1 MSEPITKPRVSAAAK
16 IVLVLAAAA
25 VLLAVFALAAPG
37 SKFFFPLVSLWCN
50 LALFACVLLVL
61 RVAGIKF
68 DLFHKAVLVGLWAAA
83 LVYFFWALGRRS
95 FVYIWDYVNYI
106 NKQYW
111 AEAAFLQG
119 PAAGFQFIFGS
130 FAEDYTNFITLF
142 LEFPFCL
149 SDRTGDSFAFCQV
162 FSILPMLLV
171 LLAGLTIK
179 VGQMLRVKN
188 RFWYFLIGMTW
199 MVTYPW
205 LRMSAM
211 LSQPDWFGLI
221 FGFSILLLT
230 LDFRFEKLEP
240 VRFCLLFAAT
250 AAIILSRRWYL
261 YFVVGYYFAYAVLV
275 LVSSART
282 ARAGQKKQALLQVRN
297 LVLFG
302 LMSMVAMLVL
312 LWPMVSRIL
321 AYSYAERYSYYN
333 GGGFAAEISLQFW
346 RMGLMNL
353 VLVGMGLW
361 FSLKKRKMPAL
372 PCLAGLE
379 ILLSMLL
386 FTRVQTTGSQ
396 HMLLFLPGWF
406 LLFLIGA
413 AALAEGMNRRRNLK
427 IGFWLFTI
435 AFATSVRCSPLTT
448 VALPD
453 FLIGRTLLSAS
464 PQESARDFA
473 AIDDL
478 VYGRKDLPQIEAIA
492 SWIDTHC
499 ADGEIAYMIPHD
511 TLYCPDHF
519 KNCLLPQTPINNK
532 LAFGFSVPGTH
543 YFPMQ
548 FFEAKY
554 VLTADPF
561 PLTHVNDPEN
571 EMSHKLNE
579 MFLAVR
585 DEYFA
590 LEETFD
596 MGNGT
601 TFTIWRRTVAPSR
614 AEVEYYLSAFTEEDA
629 KYPEMFSQ
637 VAENWLAARG
647 L

>member
-16 IVLVLAAAA
+16 IALALAAAA

-83 LVYFFWALGRRS
+83 LVYFFWALNRRS

-106 NKQYW
+106 NKQYG
-111 AEAAFLQG
+111 AEAAFLQS
-119 PAAGFQFIFGS
+119 PTAGFHFIFGS
-130 FAEDYTNFITLF
+130 LAEDYTNFITLF
-142 LEFPFCL
+142 LDFPFCL

-162 FSILPMLLV
+162 FSVLPMLLV
-171 LLAGLTIK
+171 LLTGLTIK
-179 VGQMLRVKN
+179 VGQLLRVKN

-230 LDFRFEKLEP
+230 LDFRFERLEP

-275 LVSSART
+275 LVSSARI
-282 ARAGQKKQALLQVRN
+282 ACAGQKKQALVQARN

-321 AYSYAERYSYYN
+321 GYSYAERYSYYN
-333 GGGFAAEISLQFW
+333 GGGMVTEIYLQNV
-346 RMGLMNL
+346 RMGLMNF
-353 VLVGMGLW
+353 VLIGLGLW
-361 FSLKKRKMPAL
+361 FCLKKRKMPAL

-386 FTRVQTTGSQ
+386 FTRVQTTGSHQ
-396 HMLLFLPGWF
+396 MLLFLPGWL
-406 LLFLIGA
+406 LLFLLGA
-413 AALAEGMNRRRNLK
+413 AALAEGITRRRNLK

-435 AFATSVRCSPLTT
+435 VFAASVRCSPLTT

-453 FLIGRTLLSAS
+453 FLIGRTILSAS
-464 PQESARDFA
+464 LQSSAHDFA

-478 VYGRKDLPQIEAIA
+478 IYDRKDLPQIKAIA
-492 SWIDTHC
+492 NWIDTHC
-499 ADGEIAYMIPHD
+499 AEGEISYMIPHD
-511 TLYCPDHF
+511 MLYCPDHF
-519 KNCLLPQTPINNK
+519 KNCLLPATPINNK

-543 YFPMQ
+543 NFPMQ

-554 VLTADPF
+554 VITADPF
-561 PLTHVNDPEN
+561 PQTFVGKG

-590 LEETFD
+590 QEATFD

-601 TFTIWRRTVAPSR
+601 TFTIWRRTVAPTR
-614 AEVEYYLSAFTEEDA
+614 AEVEYYLSAFKEEDA
-629 KYPEMFSQ
+629 QYPEMFSQ
-637 VAENWLAARG
+637 IAESWLTARG

>member
-16 IVLVLAAAA
+16 IALALAAAA

-37 SKFFFPLVSLWCN
+37 SRFFFPLVSLWCN
-50 LALFACVLLVL
+50 FALFAGVLLVL

-83 LVYFFWALGRRS
+83 LVYFFWALNRRS

-106 NKQYW
+106 NKQYG
-111 AEAAFLQG
+111 AEAAFLQS

-130 FAEDYTNFITLF
+130 LAEDYTNFITLF
-142 LEFPFCL
+142 LDFPFCL

-162 FSILPMLLV
+162 FSVLPMLLV
-171 LLAGLTIK
+171 LLAGLTLK
-179 VGQMLRVKN
+179 VGQLLRVKN

-199 MVTYPW
+199 MATYPW

-240 VRFCLLFAAT
+240 VRFCLLFLAT

-275 LVSSART
+275 LVSSVRI

-312 LWPMVSRIL
+312 LWPMVSHIL
-321 AYSYAERYSYYN
+321 GYSYAERYAYYN
-333 GGGFAAEISLQFW
+333 GGGMVTEIYLQYA

-353 VLVGMGLW
+353 VLIGLGLW
-361 FSLKKRKMPAL
+361 FSLKKHKMPAL

-386 FTRVQTTGSQ
+386 FTRVQTTGSHQ
-396 HMLLFLPGWF
+396 MLLFLPGWF
-406 LLFLIGA
+406 ILFLLGA
-413 AALAEGMNRRRNLK
+413 AALAEGITRRRSLK

-453 FLIGRTLLSAS
+453 FLIGRTILSAS
-464 PQESARDFA
+464 LQESAHDFA

-478 VYGRKDLPQIEAIA
+478 TYDRKDLPQIKAIA
-492 SWIDTHC
+492 NWIDTHC
-499 ADGEIAYMIPHD
+499 AEGEISYMIPHD
-511 TLYCPDHF
+511 MLYCPDHF
-519 KNCLLPQTPINNK
+519 KNCLLPEMPINDK

-543 YFPMQ
+543 NFPMQ

-561 PLTHVNDPEN
+561 PMTHVNDPEN

-579 MFLAVR
+579 RFLAVR

-590 LEETFD
+590 LEATFD

-601 TFTIWRRTVAPSR
+601 TFTIWRRTVAPTR
-614 AEVEYYLSAFTEEDA
+614 AEVEYYLSAFKKEDA
-629 KYPEMFSQ
+629 QYPEMFSQ
-637 VAENWLAARG
+637 IAESWLAARG

>member
-1 MSEPITKPRVSAAAK
+1 MTDTITRLRTSNAAK
-16 IVLVLAAAA
+16 CVLALAAAA
-25 VLLAVFALAAPG
+25 VLLAVFAQAAPG
-37 SKFFFPLVSLWCN
+37 SGFFFPLVSLWCN

-61 RVAGIKF
+61 RVAGVKF

-83 LVYFFWALGRRS
+83 LVYFFWALDRRS
-95 FVYIWDYVNYI
+95 FVYIWDYFNYI
-106 NKQYW
+106 NKQYS

-119 PAAGFQFIFGS
+119 PAAGFQYIFGS

-179 VGQMLRVKN
+179 VGQMLQVKN
-188 RFWYFLIGMTW
+188 RFWYFLIGFSWCITF
-199 MVTYPW
+199 PF

-211 LSQPDWFGLI
+211 LGQPDWFGLI

-261 YFVVGYYFAYAVLV
+261 YFVVGYYFAYAALV
-275 LVSSART
+275 LVSSVRT
-282 ARAGQKKQALLQVRN
+282 ARAGQKPQALMQVRN

-302 LMSMVAMLVL
+302 LMSMVAMLIL
-312 LWPMVSRIL
+312 LWPMVRKIL
-321 AYSYAERYSYYN
+321 GFDYAGRYSYYN
-333 GGGFAAEISLQFW
+333 FGGLTLELAAQALRI
-346 RMGLMNL
+346 GLLNFIL
-353 VLVGMGLW
+353 IGLGLW
-361 FSLKKRKMPAL
+361 FAAKRRLPAL
-372 PCLAGLE
+372 PCLAGAE
-379 ILLSMLL
+379 LLISLLL
-386 FTRVQTTGSQ
+386 FIRVQNSGSHQ
-396 HMLLFLPGWF
+396 MLLFLPGWL

-413 AALAEGMNRRRNLK
+413 AALAEGIQKHRDLK
-427 IGFWLFTI
+427 LFYWVFTLV
-435 AFATSVRCSPLTT
+435 FAVSVRCSPLTV
-448 VALPD
+448 VAMPG
-453 FLIGRTLLSAS
+453 FLVDHFPLEATSEFVRLDKLIY
-464 PQESARDFA
+464 D
-473 AIDDL
+473 
-478 VYGRKDLPQIEAIA
+478 RKDLPQIKAIA
-492 SWIDTHC
+492 NWIDTHC
-499 ADGEIAYMIPHD
+499 AEGELSYMIPHD
-511 TLYCPDHF
+511 MLYCPDHF
-519 KNCLLPQTPINNK
+519 KNCLLPETPINDK

-543 YFPMQ
+543 NFPMQ

-561 PLTHVNDPEN
+561 PQTFVGTGEL
-571 EMSHKLNE
+571 SHKWNNS
-579 MFLAVR
+579 FLAVR

-590 LEETFD
+590 LEATFD

-601 TFTIWRRTVAPSR
+601 TFTIWRRTVAPTR
-614 AEVEYYLSAFTEEDA
+614 AEVEYYLSAFKEEDA
-629 KYPEMFSQ
+629 QYPEMFSEI
-637 VAENWLAARG
+637 AESWLAARG

>member
-16 IVLVLAAAA
+16 TALVLAAAA

-95 FVYIWDYVNYI
+95 FVYIWDYFNYI
-106 NKQYW
+106 SKQYS
-111 AEAAFLQG
+111 AEAAFLQS

-149 SDRTGDSFAFCQV
+149 SDHTGDSFAFCQV

-302 LMSMVAMLVL
+302 LMSMVAMLIL

-333 GGGFAAEISLQFW
+333 GGGFVAEISLHFF

-386 FTRVQTTGSQ
+386 FTRIQNTGSHQ
-396 HMLLFLPGWF
+396 MLLFLPGWF
-406 LLFLIGA
+406 LLFLLGA
-413 AALAEGMNRRRNLK
+413 AALAEGISRFRAAK
-427 IGFWLFTI
+427 VVFWVFTLV
-435 AFATSVRCSPLTT
+435 FATSVRCSPLTT
-448 VALPD
+448 IALPG
-453 FLIGRTLLSAS
+453 FLVRPEERRVGKECRSRWS
-464 PQESARDFA
+464 P
-473 AIDDL
+473 
-478 VYGRKDLPQIEAIA
+478 Y
-492 SWIDTHC
+492 H
-499 ADGEIAYMIPHD
+499 
-511 TLYCPDHF
+511 
-519 KNCLLPQTPINNK
+519 
-532 LAFGFSVPGTH
+532 
-543 YFPMQ
+543 
-548 FFEAKY
+548 
-554 VLTADPF
+554 
-561 PLTHVNDPEN
+561 
-571 EMSHKLNE
+571 
-579 MFLAVR
+579 
-585 DEYFA
+585 
-590 LEETFD
+590 
-596 MGNGT
+596 
-601 TFTIWRRTVAPSR
+601 
-614 AEVEYYLSAFTEEDA
+614 
-629 KYPEMFSQ
+629 
-637 VAENWLAARG
+637 
-647 L
+647 

>member
-16 IVLVLAAAA
+16 IALALAAAA

-37 SKFFFPLVSLWCN
+37 SRFFFPLVSLWCN
-50 LALFACVLLVL
+50 LAVFACVLLVL

-68 DLFHKAVLVGLWAAA
+68 DLFHKAVILGLWAAA
-83 LVYFFWALGRRS
+83 LVYFFWALNRRS

-106 NKQYW
+106 NKQYN
-111 AEAAFLQG
+111 AEAYFLQG
-119 PAAGFQFIFGS
+119 PAVGFRYIFGS
-130 FAEDYTNFITLF
+130 FVEDYTAFNNLF

-162 FSILPMLLV
+162 FSVLPMLLV

-188 RFWYFLIGMTW
+188 RFWYFLIGMSW

-230 LDFRFEKLEP
+230 LDFRFEKLQP

-275 LVSSART
+275 LVSSVRI
-282 ARAGQKKQALLQVRN
+282 ARAGQKKQALVQVRN

-302 LMSMVAMLVL
+302 LMSMVAMLIL

-321 AYSYAERYSYYN
+321 AYSYADRYAYYN
-333 GGGFAAEISLQFW
+333 SGGMVTETYLQCA

-353 VLVGMGLW
+353 VLIGLGLW
-361 FSLKKRKMPAL
+361 FCLKRRKMPAL

-379 ILLSMLL
+379 ILLSMVL
-386 FTRVQTTGSQ
+386 FTRVQTTGSHQ
-396 HMLLFLPGWF
+396 MLLFLPGWF
-406 LLFLIGA
+406 ILFLIGA
-413 AALAEGMNRRRNLK
+413 AALAEGIDRRRSLK

-435 AFATSVRCSPLTT
+435 AFATSVRCSPLTSI
-448 VALPD
+448 ALPD
-453 FLIGRTLLSAS
+453 FLIGRTILSAS
-464 PQESARDFA
+464 LQTSARDFA
-473 AIDDL
+473 VIDDL
-478 VYGRKDLPQIEAIA
+478 TYDRKDLPQIKAIA
-492 SWIDTHC
+492 NWIDTHC
-499 ADGEIAYMIPHD
+499 AEGEISYMIPHD
-511 TLYCPDHF
+511 MLYCPDHF
-519 KNCLLPQTPINNK
+519 KNCLLPAAPINDK

-543 YFPMQ
+543 NFPMQ

-554 VLTADPF
+554 VITADPF
-561 PLTHVNDPEN
+561 PQTFVSKG
-571 EMSHKLNE
+571 EMSHRLNE
-579 MFLAVR
+579 KFLAVR

-590 LEETFD
+590 LEATFD

-601 TFTIWRRTVAPSR
+601 TFTIWRRTVAPTR

-629 KYPEMFSQ
+629 KYPEMFSEI
-637 VAENWLAARG
+637 AESWLAARG

>member
-1 MSEPITKPRVSAAAK
+1 MTEPITKPRVSAAAK
-16 IVLVLAAAA
+16 TALVLAAAA

-61 RVAGIKF
+61 RVAGVKF
-68 DLFHKAVLVGLWAAA
+68 DLFHKAIIVGLWAAA

-95 FVYIWDYVNYI
+95 FVYIWDYFNYI
-106 NKQYW
+106 SKQYS
-111 AEAAFLQG
+111 AEAAFLQS
-119 PAAGFQFIFGS
+119 PAAGFLFIFGS

-149 SDRTGDSFAFCQV
+149 SDHTGDSFAFCQV
-162 FSILPMLLV
+162 FSVLPMLLV

-221 FGFSILLLT
+221 FAFSILLLT

-240 VRFCLLFAAT
+240 VRFCLLFLAT

-275 LVSSART
+275 LVSSVRI
-282 ARAGQKKQALLQVRN
+282 ARAGQKKQALVQVRN

-302 LMSMVAMLVL
+302 LMSMVAMLIL
-312 LWPMVSRIL
+312 LWPMVRKIL
-321 AYSYAERYSYYN
+321 GFDYAGRYSYYN
-333 GGGFAAEISLQFW
+333 FGGLTLELVAQALRI
-346 RMGLMNL
+346 GLLNFIL
-353 VLVGMGLW
+353 IGLGLW
-361 FSLKKRKMPAL
+361 FAAKRRLPAL
-372 PCLAGLE
+372 PCLAGAE
-379 ILLSMLL
+379 LLISLLL
-386 FTRVQTTGSQ
+386 FIRVQNSGSHQ
-396 HMLLFLPGWF
+396 MLLFLPGWL
-406 LLFLIGA
+406 LLFLLGA
-413 AALAEGMNRRRNLK
+413 AALVEGIQKHRDLK
-427 IGFWLFTI
+427 LFYWVFTLV
-435 AFATSVRCSPLTT
+435 FAVSVRCSPLTV
-448 VALPD
+448 VAMPG
-453 FLIGRTLLSAS
+453 FLVDYFPLKAAS
-464 PQESARDFA
+464 EFVRLDKL
-473 AIDDL
+473 IYD
-478 VYGRKDLPQIEAIA
+478 RKDLPQIKAIA
-492 SWIDTHC
+492 NWIDTHC
-499 ADGEIAYMIPHD
+499 AEGELSYMIPHD
-511 TLYCPDHF
+511 MLYCPDHF
-519 KNCLLPQTPINNK
+519 KNCLLPEMPINDK

-543 YFPMQ
+543 NFPMQ

-561 PLTHVNDPEN
+561 PQTFVGNG

-579 MFLAVR
+579 RFLAVR
-585 DEYFA
+585 DEYFTQEA
-590 LEETFD
+590 TFD

-601 TFTIWRRTVAPSR
+601 TFTIWRRTASPTR
-614 AEVEYYLSAFTEEDA
+614 AEVEYYLSAFKEEDA
-629 KYPEMFSQ
+629 QYPEMFSQ
-637 VAENWLAARG
+637 IAESWLAARG

>member
-1 MSEPITKPRVSAAAK
+1 MSDTLTRLRTSPAAK
-16 IVLVLAAAA
+16 CILALAAAA

-61 RVAGIKF
+61 RVAGVKF
-68 DLFHKAVLVGLWAAA
+68 DLFHKAVIVGLWAAA

-95 FVYIWDYVNYI
+95 FVYIWDYFNYI
-106 NKQYW
+106 NKQYC

-119 PAAGFQFIFGS
+119 PAAGFRYIFSS

-162 FSILPMLLV
+162 FSVLPMLLV

-179 VGQMLRVKN
+179 VGQLLQVKN
-188 RFWYFLIGMTW
+188 RFWYFLIGLSWCITF
-199 MVTYPW
+199 PF

-211 LSQPDWFGLI
+211 LAQPDWFGLI

-230 LDFRFEKLEP
+230 LDFRFEKLQP

-261 YFVVGYYFAYAVLV
+261 YFVVGYYFAYAALV
-275 LVSSART
+275 LVSSVRT

-312 LWPMVSRIL
+312 LWPMVRKIL
-321 AYSYAERYSYYN
+321 GYDYAGRYAYYN
-333 GGGFAAEISLQFW
+333 FGGLTLELAAQALRI
-346 RMGLMNL
+346 GLLNFIL
-353 VLVGMGLW
+353 IGLGLW
-361 FSLKKRKMPAL
+361 FAAKRRLPAL
-372 PCLAGLE
+372 PCLAGAE
-379 ILLSMLL
+379 LLISLLL
-386 FTRVQTTGSQ
+386 FIRVQNSGSHQ
-396 HMLLFLPGWF
+396 MLLFLPGWL
-406 LLFLIGA
+406 LLFLTGA
-413 AALAEGMNRRRNLK
+413 AALAEGIQKHRELK
-427 IGFWLFTI
+427 LFYWVFTLV
-435 AFATSVRCSPLTT
+435 FAVSVRCSPLTV
-448 VALPD
+448 VAMPG
-453 FLIGRTLLSAS
+453 FLVDHFPLKATREFVRLDKLIY
-464 PQESARDFA
+464 D
-473 AIDDL
+473 
-478 VYGRKDLPQIEAIA
+478 RKDLPQIKAIA
-492 SWIDTHC
+492 NWIDTHC
-499 ADGEIAYMIPHD
+499 AEGEISYMIPHD
-511 TLYCPDHF
+511 MLYCPDHF
-519 KNCLLPQTPINNK
+519 KNCLLPAMPINDK

-543 YFPMQ
+543 NFPMQ

-554 VLTADPF
+554 VITADPF
-561 PLTHVNDPEN
+561 PQTFVGNGEL
-571 EMSHKLNE
+571 SHRWNE
-579 MFLAVR
+579 MFLAVQ

-590 LEETFD
+590 QEATFD

-601 TFTIWRRTVAPSR
+601 TFTIWRRTAAPTR
-614 AEVEYYLSAFTEEDA
+614 AEVEYYLSAFKEEDA
-629 KYPEMFSQ
+629 QYPEMFSQ
-637 VAENWLAARG
+637 IAESWLAARG